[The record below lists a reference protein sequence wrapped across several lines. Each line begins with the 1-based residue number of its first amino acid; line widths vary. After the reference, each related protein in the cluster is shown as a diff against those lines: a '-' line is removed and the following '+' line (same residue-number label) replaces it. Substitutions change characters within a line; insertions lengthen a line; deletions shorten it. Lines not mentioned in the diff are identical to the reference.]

1 MDVRLELKR
10 WKSDFALA
18 NTKEQKSEY
27 DKRFKAFLASLS
39 SVERKEF
46 AQAYREGAKEAI
58 EEAAKISRII
68 ERKQKLDKILGF
80 ASMSYIAEHYF
91 GKSRQWLYQRIN
103 GNIVNGK
110 PADFTPDEL
119 KKLSTA
125 LSDLGDQLKQA
136 SVSIL

>member
-1 MDVRLELKR
+1 MDVRLELKK
-10 WKSDFALA
+10 WKADFVLLE
-18 NTKEQKSEY
+18 TKEQKAEY

-39 SVERKEF
+39 PAERKEF
-46 AQAYREGAKEAI
+46 AQAYKEGAKEAI
-58 EEAAKISRII
+58 DEAKKISKIVD
-68 ERKQKLDKILGF
+68 RKQKLDHILGF

-119 KKLSTA
+119 KTFSIA
-125 LSDLGDQLKQA
+125 LSELGEQLKR
-136 SVSIL
+136 VSIAIL